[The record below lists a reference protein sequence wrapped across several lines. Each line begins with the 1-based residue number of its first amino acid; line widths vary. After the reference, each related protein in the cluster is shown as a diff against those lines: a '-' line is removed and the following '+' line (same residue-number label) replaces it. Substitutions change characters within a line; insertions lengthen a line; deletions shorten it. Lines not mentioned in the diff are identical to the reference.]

1 MYTHIHVYVSV
12 TCSNKFCT
20 VCIHVYGTKMP
31 KVVVFSYVGMHVNIY
46 IYIYIYMNESTRY
59 LCATTLLG

>member
-1 MYTHIHVYVSV
+1 MYTHIHLYVSV
-12 TCSNKFCT
+12 TCPNKFCT

-46 IYIYIYMNESTRY
+46 IYIYIMNESTRY